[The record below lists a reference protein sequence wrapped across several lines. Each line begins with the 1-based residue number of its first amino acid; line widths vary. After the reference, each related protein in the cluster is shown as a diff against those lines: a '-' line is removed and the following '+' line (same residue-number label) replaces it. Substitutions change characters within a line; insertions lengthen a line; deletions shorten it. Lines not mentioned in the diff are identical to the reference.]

1 MLIRIPAVYSRN
13 SFQGQLGQCC
23 LSDLVNVAV
32 IKWGKWLL
40 CRSIMY
46 LPPCWGDV
54 AWVVTG
60 ARRGQQGRRP
70 PTSSLFLLCINI
82 QTGQEQRQD
91 IMFLSIIQCCS
102 LTWIYFN
109 YDLSAIHTLMN
120 THDDSFCG
128 SYILSCTWVLWMPG
142 LTKVHIAVYV

>member
-1 MLIRIPAVYSRN
+1 MLIRIPVLYSRN
-13 SFQGQLGQCC
+13 SFQGQLGQGC

-60 ARRGQQGRRP
+60 ARRGQQGRHPLTR
-70 PTSSLFLLCINI
+70 SSFLLCINI
-82 QTGQEQRQD
+82 QDGQEQWQD
-91 IMFLSIIQCCS
+91 RMLLAVIQCSS
-102 LTWIYFN
+102 LSRIPFN
-109 YDLSAIHTLMN
+109 CHLPATHTLIN
-120 THDDSFCG
+120 TYDDSFCG
-128 SYILSCTWVLWMPG
+128 STVSYCIYCLALEFYDMHVSP
-142 LTKVHIAVYV
+142 